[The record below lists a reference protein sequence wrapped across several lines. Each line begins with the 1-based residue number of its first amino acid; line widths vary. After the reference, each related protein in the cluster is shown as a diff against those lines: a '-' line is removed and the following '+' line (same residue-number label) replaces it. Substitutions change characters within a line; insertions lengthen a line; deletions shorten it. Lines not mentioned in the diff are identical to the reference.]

1 MHTETPRP
9 QDAAGQPRP
18 HAYYP
23 PPTSPPPPPPPGVKN
38 YMTPAILVTV
48 LTVLCFVPTGIVAIV
63 YAAKVNPALQL
74 ANFAEARRASARAKM
89 WCWIS
94 LAVGIACI
102 ALFLLIFIAAVAS
115 ANSTTDYYSSY

>member
-1 MHTETPRP
+1 MHTEMPRQ

-38 YMTPAILVTV
+38 YMIPAILV
-48 LTVLCFVPTGIVAIV
+48 TVLCFVPTGIAAIV

-74 ANFAEARRASARAKM
+74 GDFAEARRASARAKM
-89 WCWIS
+89 LCWIS
-94 LAVGIACI
+94 LAVGIAF
-102 ALFLLIFIAAVAS
+102 LLLIFIAAVAS
-115 ANSTTDYYSSY
+115 ANSTTYYSSY